1 MPAIAVTP
9 SSASQAAP
17 RARVADPAYTALRI
31 AAGSL
36 VFLGTESTVS
46 ISTLHLAQAGRG

>member
-1 MPAIAVTP
+1 MPATP
-9 SSASQAAP
+9 VPADAP
-17 RARVADPAYTALRI
+17 RPSHRRTAVADPAYTALRI

-46 ISTLHLAQAGRG
+46 ISTLHLAEADRG